1 MLWRLI
7 GIIVASIASIM
18 LAGGICLVPAVA
30 QLSIVPKPAPAPKV
44 VKPPTPTTRPSSGF
58 SGTEQARL
66 AEAMNRLT
74 PKQRKKLAKEI
85 QRMSPEQRRQ
95 LVIALKRQMAG
106 SGMGSRSLP
115 RAK

>member
-18 LAGGICLVPAVA
+18 LAGGICLVLAVA
-30 QLSIVPKPAPAPKV
+30 QLSMVPKPAPAPKA

>member
-1 MLWRLI
+1 MIWRLT
-7 GIIVASIASIM
+7 GIIVASMA
-18 LAGGICLVPAVA
+18 LAAGICPVTVFA
-30 QLSIVPKPAPAPKV
+30 QLSMVPKPAPVPKV

-106 SGMGSRSLP
+106 SGMGPRSLP
-115 RAK
+115 RAR

>member
-30 QLSIVPKPAPAPKV
+30 QLSMVPKPAPVPKV

-115 RAK
+115 RTK